1 MTCSDCRKAASCLT
15 WHGYSAD
22 CADCAIR
29 AIAQAPRELRELRYD
44 QITRSVGIEAAAE
57 VRRRVN
63 EERARIELLKGR
75 HAGQHR

>member
-22 CADCAIR
+22 CADCDIR
-29 AIAQAPRELRELRYD
+29 AIAQAPRELRELRELRYD

-63 EERARIELLKGR
+63 EEYARIKALKGFL
-75 HAGQHR
+75 